1 MRSPSGG
8 GLLQQ
13 LAQSL
18 IVDPI
23 KTSLPIPRKRD
34 DATVDRRGNVT
45 TDDPLLEEKQVFAD
59 GNQCSSPSNRVE
71 SGPSTGMFLNDEHS
85 GPTSGNAPESVFEE
99 RIDSDPFLLINE
111 TDFEVFLRSPDPSCS
126 SPPNQ
131 ENDKSPCK
139 RRKRNLEDD
148 SEEDG
153 IAIEAN
159 ANKRIKLDISGNVSP
174 VVSDSLRFN
183 FDTWG
188 EDLYPFNDPTYNPW
202 ETDAKETKAIDFLS
216 SRGLRSNDNLSS
228 IQSILPLSGDW
239 EECNFLVDA
248 VVASPSADDLFTEAC
263 RTMRAYNALVDTG
276 NTDVDMQRGAREEMA
291 TAWRRW
297 HGVSRGYIGM
307 RELRQYG
314 KALDAQ
320 GRRAMASAL
329 EVESSSQLEEWIG
342 STSQSV
348 PTLGQPP
355 VQNSSAAVSNATNPS
370 PAPAPYQVAASAI
383 TFSTTPEG
391 RWASKKEK
399 PEENGKLPSWA
410 EDVLYCASHGSLSQW
425 IHARQADLGQL
436 PSPMGMSGDEEK
448 AVLDELY
455 GPPRAN
461 LTPREKLHSREKRAC
476 AALPPNQR
484 PVLLDGKA
492 EVEGYT
498 NGREKTDFMLVC
510 RANFTL
516 DGQTFHYRSAV
527 CGDTFRSHDNALRHI
542 KEQHLKKKTRK
553 PSKKSESA
561 AITTTASLNAATHTI
576 PTIIATNSDNATTS
590 TASASPATSSSAT
603 TSTNSPSTSSETLSQ

>member
-8 GLLQQ
+8 DLLQQ
-13 LAQSL
+13 LAQSP
-18 IVDPI
+18 IDDPI
-23 KTSLPIPRKRD
+23 KTCPPIPRKRD
-34 DATVDRRGNVT
+34 DTTVDRSSNVT

-59 GNQCSSPSNRVE
+59 GNECSSPSNRVE
-71 SGPSTGMFLNDEHS
+71 SGPSTRMSLNDEHS

-99 RIDSDPFLLINE
+99 KIDSDPFLLINE
-111 TDFEVFLRSPDPSCS
+111 TDFEVFLQNSDHSCS
-126 SPPNQ
+126 SSSNR
-131 ENDKSPCK
+131 EDDKFPRM
-139 RRKRNLEDD
+139 RRKRAFEDD
-148 SEEDG
+148 AEEERA
-153 IAIEAN
+153 IAGVN
-159 ANKRIKLDISGNVSP
+159 ANKRVKSNASGQASS
-174 VVSDSLRFN
+174 VVSNNWRFN
-183 FDTWG
+183 FDTWS
-188 EDLYPFNDPTYNPW
+188 EDPFPFDDPAYNHW
-202 ETDAKETKAIDFLS
+202 ETE
-216 SRGLRSNDNLSS
+216 NDS
-228 IQSILPLSGDW
+228 QSEYNSVLPWPLDW
-239 EECNFLVDA
+239 EERSLPIGT
-248 VVASPSADDLFTEAC
+248 VAAPPSADDLYTEAC
-263 RTMRAYNALVDTG
+263 RTLRVYNALVDTG

-291 TAWRRW
+291 MAWRRW

-348 PTLGQPP
+348 PTLGRPP
-355 VQNSSAAVSNATNPS
+355 VQNSSATVSNATS
-370 PAPAPYQVAASAI
+370 LGPAPAPNQVAASAI

-498 NGREKTDFMLVC
+498 NGREKTEFVLVC

-516 DGQTFHYRSAV
+516 DGQTFHYRSTL

-553 PSKKSESA
+553 PSKKSENA
-561 AITTTASLNAATHTI
+561 AITTTVSLNAATHTI
-576 PTIIATNSDNATTS
+576 PTIIATNSDNAKTS

-603 TSTNSPSTSSETLSQ
+603 TSTNPPSTSSETLSQ